1 MSWESNCECDDC
13 GDSIDNNESTYCES
27 CFESHNAECRC
38 EKCKR
43 PVEDAHESV
52 IYCEE
57 CWEKHCKPINE
68 QLADLM
74 DTLAESMAELPGNF
88 NKVRDQYLAGEKNM
102 DAVYQKMAKVQ
113 EGFKELQTALLTK
126 PEEPIIATA
135 EIKTE

>member
-1 MSWESNCECDDC
+1 
-13 GDSIDNNESTYCES
+13 
-27 CFESHNAECRC
+27 
-38 EKCKR
+38 
-43 PVEDAHESV
+43 
-52 IYCEE
+52 
-57 CWEKHCKPINE
+57 
-68 QLADLM
+68 M